1 MSRKTQFTADDV
13 VLAAF
18 DLVKER
24 GLAGLSAPAVAQK
37 MGCSTMPIYS
47 NLKNMQALE
56 DEIVQKTWRLLKEYE
71 AKTYTGDTWID
82 LAVGYI
88 LFARNEPNLFQ
99 GMHNG
104 RNLDL
109 RFELHEKHW
118 QWQEKRLDDYAEFKE
133 LDEEQRM
140 RVRYARAMLSHGVA
154 TSPNTDFNR
163 FVVDNEDILAGFIT
177 NVSRALLN
185 GFKTLPPLEE
195 EKRQLIEE
203 RIGKYKPS

>member
-13 VLAAF
+13 VKAAF
-18 DLVKER
+18 ELVREK

-56 DEIVQKTWRLLKEYE
+56 DEIVQKAWRLLKEYE
-71 AKTYTGDTWID
+71 AKAYTGDTWID

-88 LFARNEPNLFQ
+88 LFARDEPNLFIC
-99 GMHNG
+99 MHNG

-109 RFELHEKHW
+109 RYELLKKHW
-118 QWQEKRLDDYAEFKE
+118 QWQDLRLEKYSEFRE

-154 TSPNTDFNR
+154 TSPNTEFNR
-163 FVVDNEDILAGFIT
+163 FLVDNDDILAGFIT

-185 GFKTLPPLEE
+185 GFKTLPPLDED
-195 EKRQLIEE
+195 KRRLIEE
-203 RIGKYKPS
+203 RTSKYKPS